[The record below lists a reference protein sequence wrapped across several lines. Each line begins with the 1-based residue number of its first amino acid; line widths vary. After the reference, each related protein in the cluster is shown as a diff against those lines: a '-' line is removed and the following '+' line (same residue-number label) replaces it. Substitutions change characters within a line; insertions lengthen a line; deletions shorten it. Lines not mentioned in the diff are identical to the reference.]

1 MALLQRLEF
10 LLGKSL
16 KEGNNKSYTMEI
28 PKKEIPILFE
38 EQCSVENF
46 RKNIQTRHMPA
57 VLRGLSIGNCV
68 ELWKSP
74 EYLLS
79 KIPNKD
85 VKIHVSTNPKQM
97 DFRTKN
103 FKYCVCG
110 LHDLILSASESPEK
124 PNKFYIDPNE
134 KYYLRSTGDDPR
146 GKDTVLFDR
155 DYPELSADFFL
166 PKFFDEESLFS
177 SVLRVSSADIRVW
190 THYDVMDN
198 LYVQIV
204 GNKKAVMW
212 APSEALNLY
221 LDGDKSRVIDIEN
234 IEKISKDF
242 PNFFKAEQWIGDLI
256 PGDILYIPALWFH
269 NMTAKD
275 YGLAINVF
283 WKNLNSELY
292 DKKDPYGN
300 KDLLP
305 ASKSL
310 RMLDNVIRQLE
321 DLPTD
326 YKDFYGRQLISKIE
340 KKCLQ
345 KPI

>member
-1 MALLQRLEF
+1 
-10 LLGKSL
+10 
-16 KEGNNKSYTMEI
+16 MEI
-28 PKKEIPILFE
+28 LSKDIPIITGE
-38 EQCSVENF
+38 DCSVA
-46 RKNIQTRHMPA
+46 NIRSRIQKQHMPI
-57 VLRGLSIGNCV
+57 VLRGVPIGNCI

-79 KIPNKD
+79 KTPNKE

-110 LHDLILSASESPEK
+110 LHDLILKASESCIKTNE
-124 PNKFYIDPNE
+124 NQYYLDPNE
-134 KYYLRSTGDDPR
+134 KYYLRSTSDDPR
-146 GKDTVLFDR
+146 GKDTVLFSKDF
-155 DYPELSADFFL
+155 PELSCDFNL
-166 PKFFDEESLFS
+166 PNFFDEESLFS
-177 SVLRVSSADIRVW
+177 SVLRVSSSGIRVW

-198 LYVQIV
+198 MYVQIV
-204 GNKKAVMW
+204 GHKKAIMW
-212 APSEALNLY
+212 APSDALNLY
-221 LDGDKSRVIDIEN
+221 LDGDKSKVIDIDNVERN
-234 IEKISKDF
+234 MTEF
-242 PNFFKAEQWIGDLI
+242 PNFFKAEQWSCDLI

-275 YGLAINVF
+275 YGVAINVF

-310 RMLDNVIRQLE
+310 RMLDNVIRQL
-321 DLPTD
+321 DNLPSD

-345 KPI
+345 EPL